1 MHRIRVLPVGF
12 ILLAACATWAG
23 QLLNTGFETDFGQRD
38 QLNVWGEFGDRWGEA
53 YQVNAGGQHIARA
66 KSGSRVLVINIPP
79 NSWNGVWQQIP
90 WKENAAFAWEGS
102 YLIRGGD
109 LPKDCMTF
117 LKVEFYDAGD
127 ALLGMVEGDHH
138 SSDTKGKWVKE
149 RMHGTTP
156 AGTAAIRF
164 IVIGGGNAGGQAVT
178 DRIYWDDVDTM
189 N

>member
-12 ILLAACATWAG
+12 ILLAACAAWAG